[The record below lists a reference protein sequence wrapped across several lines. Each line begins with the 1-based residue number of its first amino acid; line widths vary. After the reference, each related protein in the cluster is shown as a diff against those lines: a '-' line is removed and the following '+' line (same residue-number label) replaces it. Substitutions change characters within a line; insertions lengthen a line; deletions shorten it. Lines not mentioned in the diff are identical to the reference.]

1 MIRHREFLTKNV
13 NFKQVVELDPD
24 IKEKVHIVFRVQY
37 LKDTALARFMDDGL
51 MSNLNQV
58 YCIDSQEIVSYIM
71 KNSQLL
77 NELFD
82 KMRSQDRLEEKQSAI
97 EFFFELSQMS
107 KNIHF

>member
-1 MIRHREFLTKNV
+1 
-13 NFKQVVELDPD
+13 
-24 IKEKVHIVFRVQY
+24 
-37 LKDTALARFMDDGL
+37 MDDGL